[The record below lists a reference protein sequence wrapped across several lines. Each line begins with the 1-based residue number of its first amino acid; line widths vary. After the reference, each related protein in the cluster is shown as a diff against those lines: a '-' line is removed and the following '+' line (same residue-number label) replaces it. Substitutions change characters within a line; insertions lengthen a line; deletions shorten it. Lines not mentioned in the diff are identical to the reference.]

1 MLFDRHW
8 NDAIRSLSCRDDDET
23 NMTCGVSKFLHFT
36 AWHKTVMEVASDAR
50 RGQVEKMID
59 ID

>member
-1 MLFDRHW
+1 MLFDRHQ
-8 NDAIRSLSCRDDDET
+8 NDAIKSSSCRDDDDT
-23 NMTCGVSKFLHFT
+23 NMTCGVLKFLHIT

-50 RGQVEKMID
+50 RGKVEKMID